1 MISTVVFVSDGYYRV
16 YIPKHES
23 WVTRLWINTHSAG
36 QSGLKSL
43 KIAILENLHYLGSDH
58 LQLTLLNWDTISAK
72 TVLLSQLN
80 KVNCRIANDP
90 ALKAARSS

>member
-43 KIAILENLHYLGSDH
+43 KIAILEKLQYLGPDH
-58 LQLTLLNWDTISAK
+58 LQLTLLNWDTKS
-72 TVLLSQLN
+72 VLELN
-80 KVNCRIANDP
+80 KK
-90 ALKAARSS
+90 L